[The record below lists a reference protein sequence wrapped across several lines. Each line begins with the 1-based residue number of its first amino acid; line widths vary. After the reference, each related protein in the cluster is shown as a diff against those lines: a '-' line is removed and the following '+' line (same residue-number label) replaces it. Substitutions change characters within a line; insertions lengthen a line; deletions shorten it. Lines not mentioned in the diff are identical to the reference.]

1 MLWFLMIQ
9 NRLAFLSNVILRILY
24 LVVKLKVM
32 TKTVS
37 KN

>member
-9 NRLAFLSNVILRILY
+9 NRLAFLSNVILRIFY

-32 TKTVS
+32 TRTVS